1 MNRKPLISIIVPVYN
16 AEKTLHIC
24 LDSLSSQTYKNLQII
39 FINDCSTDK
48 SLQVLEKFRDQS
60 QFDVEIIIHEVNRG
74 VAAARNTGLDAVKGE
89 YIYFVD
95 ADDAIDHDALELSA
109 EKAEKEN
116 LDILG
121 FSWYL
126 TFEKNER
133 KMNQPNFESPMEAIE
148 KMMRGTMRW
157 NLWLFLFKTKLFV
170 DHNIRFIEGKN
181 MGEDLMVAIKLFC
194 NAKNVAYLD
203 RHFYHYGQSN
213 TASLTKTYSDSHI
226 EQVSANV
233 EHVENYLKNSELS
246 DKLGNLIYY
255 LKLNI
260 KLPLLISEKISQYEK
275 WLSWFPEAN
284 PYVMENTALPMRTRL
299 LQLAAV
305 KKQFWL
311 IKLYNRVV
319 LRMVYGVLYK

>member
-194 NAKNVAYLD
+194 SAKNVAYLD

-233 EHVENYLKNSELS
+233 EDVENYLKNSELS

-255 LKLNI
+255 LKLN
-260 KLPLLISEKISQYEK
+260 
-275 WLSWFPEAN
+275 
-284 PYVMENTALPMRTRL
+284 
-299 LQLAAV
+299 
-305 KKQFWL
+305 
-311 IKLYNRVV
+311 
-319 LRMVYGVLYK
+319 

>member
-1 MNRKPLISIIVPVYN
+1 MERKPLISIIVPVYN

-24 LDSLSSQTYKNLQII
+24 LESLSSQTYKEVQII

-48 SLQVLEKFRDQS
+48 SLEVLEKFKAQS
-60 QFDVEIIIHEVNRG
+60 QFEIEIINHEVNRG
-74 VAAARNTGLDAVKGE
+74 VAAARNSGLDVVRGE

-95 ADDAIDHDALELSA
+95 ADDEIDPDALELSINQS
-109 EKAEKEN
+109 EKNN

-133 KMNQPNFESPMEAIE
+133 KMKQPNFETPLDAIE

-170 DHNIRFIEGKN
+170 ENNIRFMEGKN
-181 MGEDLMVAIKLFC
+181 MGEDLMVAIKLFS
-194 NAKNVAYLD
+194 NAEKVAYLD

-226 EQVSANV
+226 EQVTANV
-233 EHVENYLKNSELS
+233 SEVENYLKSSVIS
-246 DKLGNLIYY
+246 DKLGNLMYY

-260 KLPLLISEKISQYEK
+260 KLPLLISEKVFQYEK
-275 WLSWFPEAN
+275 WLNWFPEAN
-284 PYVMENTALPMRTRL
+284 PYVMENTALPLRTRL

-311 IKLYNRVV
+311 VKIYNKVV
-319 LRMVYGVLYK
+319 LKIVYGILYK